1 MNFPILSSLI
11 LLPIIGSLFLLFSK
25 DKNSNTGKYVA
36 LFTSFVNFLI
46 SIYLWY
52 QFDPTTSD
60 FQFVE
65 DREWLKGFINYK
77 VGIDGISI
85 LFIVLTSLITPLC
98 IISVN
103 NTIKDRLR
111 DFLIAILVMES
122 LMIGVFCSL
131 DLVIFYLF
139 FEAGL
144 IPMFLI
150 IGIWGG
156 TRRVYSAFKF
166 FLYTLLGSVLMLI
179 AIISIY
185 WISGTTDITQL
196 YELGIDTKYQNLLWL
211 AFFSSFAVKT
221 PMWPVHTW
229 LPDAHVEAPT
239 AGSVLLAAILLKMAG
254 YGFIRFSLGLF
265 PVASD
270 LFTPLV
276 YALSLIAIVY
286 TSLVALMQEDMKKL
300 IAYSS
305 VAHMGFVTLG
315 IFTITQQGIEGSIV
329 QMISHGLVS
338 AALFLCVGVVY
349 DRMHSRLIATYGGLV
364 SVMPKYSIL
373 FMLFTLAALGLPGT
387 SGFIGEFLILMGAF
401 KDNFLVAVI
410 ASLGVIFG
418 AAYMLWLYR
427 RVVFGEVKNKE
438 LLKMPDLDKSE
449 KFIFIFLILLGV
461 TTFCTYFIVKN
472 KCLFIKNI
480 DPKDII
486 FKKPNNIAI
495 LNAPCGNVIIELY
508 PNISPNAVQRFV
520 TLIRSNA
527 YENIAFHRVIEN
539 KLIQAGDLEFGKK
552 GNLDYGKIGT
562 GKSGLGTIKSEIDN
576 NFNYTKGSVG
586 LARTFK
592 NDTEDSQF
600 FIILQDEPLFEGEYT
615 PVGKVIYGLEVLKK
629 IKYGRRSEYILRPDF
644 INWFKMLN

>member
-1 MNFPILSSLI
+1 MDFPILSSLI
-11 LLPIIGSLFLLFSK
+11 LFPSIGALFLLFSK
-25 DKNSNTGKYVA
+25 DQSSNTGKYVA
-36 LFTSFVNFLI
+36 LFTSYVNFLV
-46 SIYLWY
+46 SIYLWFL
-52 QFDPTTSD
+52 FDPSSSN

-85 LFIVLTSLITPLC
+85 LFIILTTFVTPLC
-98 IISVN
+98 IVSVN
-103 NTIKDRLR
+103 NTIKNRLR

-122 LMIGVFCSL
+122 LMLGVFCSL

-156 TRRVYSAFKF
+156 ARRVYSAFKF
-166 FLYTLLGSVLMLI
+166 FLYTLLGSVLMLV

-185 WISGTTDITQL
+185 WITGTTDVIKL
-196 YELGIDTKYQNLLWL
+196 YEIGIDYKYQNLLWL

-265 PVASD
+265 PLASET
-270 LFTPLV
+270 FTPLV
-276 YALSLIAIVY
+276 YILSLIAIIY

-315 IFTITQQGIEGSIV
+315 IFTITQQGIEGSII
-329 QMISHGLVS
+329 QMLSHGFVA
-338 AALFLCVGVVY
+338 AALFFCVGVVY

-364 SVMPKYSIL
+364 SVMPKYAIL
-373 FMLFTLAALGLPGT
+373 LMVFTLAAIGLPGT
-387 SGFIGEFLILMGAF
+387 TGFIGEFLILIGAF

-410 ASLGVIFG
+410 ASLGVILG

-427 RVVFGEVKNKE
+427 RVVFGELVNNNLLKIKDLDNSEKLILWSLAIPILFFGFYPE
-438 LLKMPDLDKSE
+438 LLNNTIEISVNDL
-449 KFIFIFLILLGV
+449 
-461 TTFCTYFIVKN
+461 
-472 KCLFIKNI
+472 
-480 DPKDII
+480 
-486 FKKPNNIAI
+486 
-495 LNAPCGNVIIELY
+495 
-508 PNISPNAVQRFV
+508 
-520 TLIRSNA
+520 
-527 YENIAFHRVIEN
+527 IEN
-539 KLIQAGDLEFGKK
+539 
-552 GNLDYGKIGT
+552 Y
-562 GKSGLGTIKSEIDN
+562 
-576 NFNYTKGSVG
+576 NFNI
-586 LARTFK
+586 
-592 NDTEDSQF
+592 NM
-600 FIILQDEPLFEGEYT
+600 YT
-615 PVGKVIYGLEVLKK
+615 PEVK
-629 IKYGRRSEYILRPDF
+629 
-644 INWFKMLN
+644 